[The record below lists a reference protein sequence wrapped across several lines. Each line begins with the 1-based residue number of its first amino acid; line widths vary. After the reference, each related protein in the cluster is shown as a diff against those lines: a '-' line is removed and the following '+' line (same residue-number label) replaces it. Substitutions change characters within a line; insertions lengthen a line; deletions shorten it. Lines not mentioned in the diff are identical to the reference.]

1 MVFSKN
7 PIEKLVLIG
16 LFLLVLGPAFP
27 VHAARQRHGALASP
41 PVISPRGGA
50 FLSNVIVTLTSDSK
64 EIRYT
69 TDGTEPGT
77 NSPLYSAPIVLTNS
91 ALVRARAFASA
102 ARASVMAAE
111 AFTLLETNVAGFNSS
126 LPLVV
131 ISTFGKSIPAPTNVL
146 LWMHLFQA
154 PTNQRTFLTN
164 GAEVSV
170 PVALKPRGFSS
181 LRYPKRSYTVE
192 TLDAAGEEADVSL
205 LGMPA
210 ESDWV
215 LYAPYPDKTLMRD
228 VLAYELNRDLGHY
241 AARTRFVEVFVD
253 DSAARLGRAHYVGLY
268 VLEEKV
274 KISPQRV
281 RMQKMK
287 PSDRSEP
294 RITGGYLFKKDHLE
308 KVMDIPLDGPP
319 RVRPVILPAR
329 FPTGPG
335 AFPALA
341 AGFLPPLDPP
351 AFSNALAIV
360 TNTVAITNVVSGTN
374 TILSPPT
381 VTVVKTNTLMVTNVA
396 TITNAVIATNQVVTT
411 NHPIATNVAIRNV
424 TLVRTNPVVAAQS
437 VAATNSIATTNHVD
451 AATAVI
457 TTTTTVTT
465 SATYRTNFV
474 IATNAFVVTN
484 AVVVTNTV
492 LATNNVVVTN
502 ISVANVPVVTTNRFL
517 VTNHFRLGPVELSPQ
532 GERLVASGEGFIT
545 SHENAF
551 FYVDPKPSK
560 ITPEQ
565 QEWLSQFLNHFEAV
579 LYGPD
584 FRDPTNG
591 YAAFIDVDSFIDF
604 HLFVEA
610 TKNIDGFRFS
620 TYFAKDR
627 GGKLK
632 MEPVWDWNLSF
643 GNARGKQGYM
653 AEHWYWPQLN
663 DQQYSYF
670 RRLFE
675 DPDFG
680 QRYVDRW
687 AQWRTNVFA
696 TSNIIARID
705 ALAAV
710 LKEPAARNFERW
722 PILGAPVDPEYFAG
736 RTWEED
742 IQYMKTWI
750 TNRLAWIDAQFVP
763 PPVVSKIPA
772 VPAPT
777 NAITFIAPT
786 GQVYFTVDGTDPR
799 LTNGSVSSAA
809 RVYQAPVTV
818 KKPVRIVARAR
829 SGNGWSSP
837 VSLHMPE

>member
-1 MVFSKN
+1 V
-7 PIEKLVLIG
+7 
-16 LFLLVLGPAFP
+16 
-27 VHAARQRHGALASP
+27 
-41 PVISPRGGA
+41 
-50 FLSNVIVTLTSDSK
+50 SNVIVTLTAAGK

-77 NSPLYSAPIVLTNS
+77 NSPLYTAPITLTNS
-91 ALVRARAFASA
+91 ALIRARAFASA
-102 ARASVMAAE
+102 TSASEMAAE
-111 AFTLLETNVAGFNSS
+111 AFTFLDTNVAGFNSS

-146 LWMHLFQA
+146 FWMHLFNA
-154 PTNQRTFLTN
+154 PTNQRTALTN
-164 GAEVSV
+164 GAEISI

-181 LRYPKRSYTVE
+181 LRYPKRSYSVE
-192 TLDAAGEEADVSL
+192 TVDAAGDETDVSL
-205 LGMPA
+205 LGMPP

-228 VLAYELNRDLGHY
+228 VMAYELSTRLGHY

-253 DSAARLGRAHYVGLY
+253 DSITKLTRAHYVGLY

-274 KISPQRV
+274 KVSAHRIAIK
-281 RMQKMK
+281 KMK
-287 PSDRSEP
+287 PSDDTEP

-308 KVMDIPLDGPP
+308 KVMDVALDGPA
-319 RVRPVILPAR
+319 RTRPVILAAR

-351 AFSNALAIV
+351 VFSNAIAIV
-360 TNTVAITNVVSGTN
+360 TNTIAVTNIVNGTN

-381 VTVVKTNTLMVTNVA
+381 VTVVKTNTQM
-396 TITNAVIATNQVVTT
+396 ITNIVAITNSAMATNQIVTT
-411 NHPIATNVAIRNV
+411 NHPLATNVAIASV
-424 TLVRTNPVVAAQS
+424 TVVSTNPVVAAQS

-451 AATAVI
+451 ATTAVI
-457 TTTTTVTT
+457 TTTATVTT

-474 IATNAFVVTN
+474 VSTNTFVVTN
-484 AVVVTNTV
+484 VAIVTNTVWTTNSAVVTNT
-492 LATNNVVVTN
+492 
-502 ISVANVPVVTTNRFL
+502 SVSTVPVITTNRFL
-517 VTNHFRLGPVELSPQ
+517 ATNYFRLGPVELSPQ

-551 FYVDPKPSK
+551 FYVEPKPSR

-565 QEWLSQFLNHFEAV
+565 REWLNNYLNRFEAV
-579 LYGPD
+579 LYGSG
-584 FRDPTNG
+584 FRDATNG
-591 YAAFIDVDSFIDF
+591 YASFIDVDSFIDF

-632 MEPVWDWNLSF
+632 IEPIWDWNLSF

-663 DQQYSYF
+663 DQQYSWY

-696 TSNIIARID
+696 TSNIIARVE
-705 ALAAV
+705 ALTAM

-736 RTWEED
+736 KSWEED
-742 IQYMKTWI
+742 IDYMKTWI

-799 LTNGSVSSAA
+799 VTNGSVSSAA
-809 RVYQAPVTV
+809 KVYQSPVTV

-829 SGNGWSSP
+829 SANGWSSP
-837 VSLHMPE
+837 VAVHMPE